1 MRARS
6 GPPVRCCVGAATTPA
21 NSASATTTPRW
32 GGSPATSRARF
43 TARSV
48 RRCDPPDNLDDYKTE
63 FGYLGPALH
72 AAVVKARSTPL
83 PVTTASS
90 SLTSS
95 KPLSSTSSV
104 FPSVSNILLYIC
116 PLFVWTSPRTYMFLE
131 RFCGRTC
138 MSLPVQSSYA
148 ASTAVPTVS
157 RTVIH

>member
-1 MRARS
+1 MYIVHLYMYNMVCTCSCIHEVLHVFQPRACLCYFQKVVSQCLRI
-6 GPPVRCCVGAATTPA
+6 VR
-21 NSASATTTPRW
+21 
-32 GGSPATSRARF
+32 
-43 TARSV
+43 
-48 RRCDPPDNLDDYKTE
+48 DPPDNLDDYKTE

-131 RFCGRTC
+131 QFCGRTC